1 MTDGTVTLFPEAR
14 PSEAPASDY
23 AATVAACKA
32 EMKAAGLSIA
42 KAAHEMGRGVS
53 QSVLSKWLRGIY
65 EGDVPKVTERVS
77 LWLSTRAEAARRDL
91 AAAGLD
97 RHVDLGV
104 TEEIE
109 TALGH
114 AQATGDIVLVHGRA
128 GRGKSWAMERYCAGH
143 TAAYGLAM
151 TEAVQTLSGMLGL
164 VAEVV
169 GAGGGHPSALAA
181 ETAIVERLTGRRALL
196 CVDEADLLRPRLLNQ
211 LRCIRDR
218 ARCGLALLGRDPLWK
233 TVARSER
240 CEPIVGRIGIRLP
253 LAATAEADILDLA
266 RGVLSRA
273 PTKAERDHLLGVARG
288 DGGLHALRRLFA
300 RAWVLAR
307 AGGNRGISAGDI
319 AAAREEAA

>member
-14 PSEAPASDY
+14 PSEAPAADY

-65 EGDVPKVTERVS
+65 EGDVPKVTERVA

-114 AQATGDIVLVHGRA
+114 AQATGDIVLVHGCS
-128 GRGKSWAMERYCAGH
+128 GRGKSWAAERYCAGH
-143 TAAYGLAM
+143 TAAYRLAM
-151 TEAVQTLSGMLGL
+151 TDAVATLAGMLGR
-164 VAEVV
+164 VAQAV
-169 GAGGGHPSALAA
+169 GAGAGHPSALAA
-181 ETAIVERLTGRRALL
+181 ETAVVKRLEGRGALL
-196 CVDEADLLRPRLLNQ
+196 CIDEAHHLRPRLLDE
-211 LRCIRDR
+211 LRCIRDL
-218 ARCGLALLGRDPLWK
+218 AGCGLALIGGDDLWNTLAESGRCDQ
-233 TVARSER
+233 
-240 CEPIVGRIGIRLP
+240 IVGRIGIRLP
-253 LAATAEADILDLA
+253 LAATAEADIVDLA
-266 RGVLSRA
+266 RSVLGRA
-273 PTKAERDHLLGVARG
+273 PTKAEKDQLLGVARG
-288 DGGLHALRRLFA
+288 AGGLHALRRLFA